1 MQKSGG
7 AVTLMKNIDVIYLA
21 GGPLEEKKPLAP
33 SSEQVC
39 EFLGELSKR
48 IQKDK
53 EAKQYPDVLSFAFF
67 CRSGNIKRLKTEFED
82 GRVRL
87 GKGNVFHIAPSN
99 IPINFAFTYVFGL
112 LAGNANIVRV
122 SATKQYQQVDIVC
135 RILNQMFEEEAY
147 REIKN
152 YTAIITYERNQ
163 EITDALSGLADARV
177 IWGGNE
183 TIADIR
189 KSPLKPRCTEI
200 TFADR
205 FSFGIISAEQILDD
219 TEEAIKKLAKDFYN
233 DTYLMDQ
240 NACSTPHLIIWDT
253 RNCKQVTE
261 AKNRFWQAV
270 YEESLKY
277 DLAEIKVS
285 DKYVMTCKYAIEL
298 SNIRE
303 LKRYENY
310 LYVYT
315 LASLTDSITRLR
327 GKFGLFFE
335 YEAEDL
341 AMLGK
346 YINETVQT
354 CAYYGIDKQELAEMI
369 VKNHWTGIDRI
380 VPFGKTLDVGTYWD
394 GYDIVASL
402 SRIIGV

>member
-33 SSEQVC
+33 YSEQVC

-67 CRSGNIKRLKTEFED
+67 CRSGNIKRLKAEFED

-152 YTAIITYERNQ
+152 
-163 EITDALSGLADARV
+163 
-177 IWGGNE
+177 
-183 TIADIR
+183 
-189 KSPLKPRCTEI
+189 
-200 TFADR
+200 
-205 FSFGIISAEQILDD
+205 
-219 TEEAIKKLAKDFYN
+219 
-233 DTYLMDQ
+233 
-240 NACSTPHLIIWDT
+240 
-253 RNCKQVTE
+253 
-261 AKNRFWQAV
+261 
-270 YEESLKY
+270 
-277 DLAEIKVS
+277 
-285 DKYVMTCKYAIEL
+285 
-298 SNIRE
+298 
-303 LKRYENY
+303 
-310 LYVYT
+310 
-315 LASLTDSITRLR
+315 
-327 GKFGLFFE
+327 
-335 YEAEDL
+335 
-341 AMLGK
+341 
-346 YINETVQT
+346 
-354 CAYYGIDKQELAEMI
+354 
-369 VKNHWTGIDRI
+369 
-380 VPFGKTLDVGTYWD
+380 
-394 GYDIVASL
+394 
-402 SRIIGV
+402 